1 MGMVRMCQRSWR
13 TFPTLITLWSDE
25 LLHFSFHSSSIGGG
39 CGWNSSGSLGQAA
52 GRAHPPV
59 VSSPLPQEGSSRS
72 VHLCSDG
79 ISGGKRCL
87 GSAQPSRQPP
97 TKPEQELDMAGAEL
111 QKRSILQGRRIMIS
125 LRIKASSCFCRPE
138 FPVVTWKRI
147 SVPQQAFR
155 NFQGLGLISDLR

>member
-1 MGMVRMCQRSWR
+1 M
-13 TFPTLITLWSDE
+13 
-25 LLHFSFHSSSIGGG
+25 SSSCSKHRDTLRKSECSWDFLALFLYSQEEKSCFSVHMKRRG
-39 CGWNSSGSLGQAA
+39 
-52 GRAHPPV
+52 HPPV

-72 VHLCSDG
+72 VRLCSDG

-97 TKPEQELDMAGAEL
+97 SKPEQELDMAGAEL